1 MVGFIRKSHLAQWL
15 AAACLGAVLLVGCE
29 QRDGTTG
36 YEQGEPSEP
45 MGQAS
50 PEQRQRMQ
58 DQSGYEQAEP
68 SSPLGRAQAQEAPE
82 AEQPVPFEQEEQA
95 RVEEPPYQRPEVEDR
110 EMQQAPPVEPGQ
122 QQAQQQQPQAQQPQ
136 AQQQV
141 PHTHGEMPGASD
153 EASLIRGTVEG
164 TARSIDL
171 ARGTVTIESG
181 GQEVTLQAHPSDLA
195 RIDAGETVSLDF
207 TSYPDGSQWLEPTA
221 DASDVLEQS
230 DSVGQLQ
237 GQIEAIDEDAGIVAV
252 GGQTLRAHPDQL
264 EALEPGESVSVS
276 YAEVEDTPWVA
287 EVEPGQQDRVA
298 QTEPQQPLDEEDTAS
313 DIDWE
318 FIN

>member
-1 MVGFIRKSHLAQWL
+1 MVGFIRKSHLAHWL

-36 YEQGEPSEP
+36 YERGEPSEP

-50 PEQRQRMQ
+50 RDQQQSMQ
-58 DQSGYEQAEP
+58 DRAGHEQAEP
-68 SSPLGRAQAQEAPE
+68 SSPLGRAQAQEVPE
-82 AEQPVPFEQEEQA
+82 AEQPVPIEQGQQA
-95 RVEEPPYQRPEVEDR
+95 RGEQPPSQRPEVDQD
-110 EMQQAPPVEPGQ
+110 MQQAPPVEPGQ
-122 QQAQQQQPQAQQPQ
+122 QAQQQPPQQQQPQAQQQ
-136 AQQQV
+136 A
-141 PHTHGEMPGASD
+141 PHTHGEMPGASN

-207 TSYPDGSQWLEPTA
+207 TSYPDGSQWVEPTA

-252 GGQTLRAHPDQL
+252 GGQTFRAHPDQL

-298 QTEPQQPLDEEDTAS
+298 QAEPQRQLDEEDTAS